1 MSATLKIEI
10 DSTDVTIK
18 AGTSKQGKP
27 FSLREQSGYV
37 STLDDQGKPQ
47 KHPQAFKFILD
58 GEQPPYPV
66 GMYTLDMSCLYVGRF
81 GSLEVGH
88 VKPKPVA
95 VSAAQYSA
103 AKAA

>member
-10 DSTDVTIK
+10 DSTEVNVK

-58 GEQPPYPV
+58 GEQPPYAP
-66 GMYTLDMSCLYVGRF
+66 GFYTLDMSCLYVGRF

-88 VKPKPVA
+88 VKLKPA
-95 VSAAQYSA
+95 VSAAQYTA
-103 AKAA
+103 AKAS